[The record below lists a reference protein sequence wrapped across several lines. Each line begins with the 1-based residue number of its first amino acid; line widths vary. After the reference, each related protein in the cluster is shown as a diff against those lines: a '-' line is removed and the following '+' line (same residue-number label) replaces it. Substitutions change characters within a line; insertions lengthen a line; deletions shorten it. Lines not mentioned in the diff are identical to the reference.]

1 MKILDRYIT
10 SQFLKLFGL
19 FAMASPVLFVL
30 GDVTENLDRYI
41 NRGVSPAMVALGYI
55 YGLPLYILWSVPIAA
70 LIATIFTV
78 NNMTRHSEVAA
89 AKAGG
94 ISFFRL
100 YAALPVLGVLLTF
113 LALGLTELAP
123 ITNRLR
129 AQAQGEKTLVRS
141 DRTDFVYRD
150 TRGRAYSIRRL
161 DVDRG
166 YISGLSVERQGNEPV
181 VPGVNIIADGASY
194 KDGHWILQD
203 GFVRLFNGR
212 DVERTFKFAA
222 DRLAGFTE
230 TPQQL
235 LAQPK
240 EPDEMTY
247 GELSQLIDILRR
259 SGGKPLDLM
268 VERDQKIALPVATLI
283 IILFAAPLATSS
295 RRGGAAYGVGIS
307 LAVTIVYIMSFK
319 VAGAAGNA
327 GSIPPDVAAWS
338 PNVIFAAAAGVLTAK
353 VRT

>member
-19 FAMASPVLFVL
+19 FVMASPVLFVL
-30 GDVTENLDRYI
+30 GDVTENLDKYI
-41 NRGVSPAMVALGYI
+41 NRGVSPAMVALGYV
-55 YGLPLYILWSVPIAA
+55 YGLPLYVLWSVPIAA

-94 ISFFRL
+94 ISFYRL
-100 YAALPVLGVLLTF
+100 YAALPVLGVLLTL
-113 LALGLTELAP
+113 LALGLTQLAP

-129 AQAQGEKTLVRS
+129 AQAQGEKDLVRS

-150 TRGRAYSIRRL
+150 SRGRAFSIRRL
-161 DVDRG
+161 DVDAG
-166 YISGLSVERQGNEPV
+166 HIASLSVERQGNEPQ
-181 VPGVNIIADGASY
+181 VPSINIIADGASY
-194 KDGHWILQD
+194 QD
-203 GFVRLFNGR
+203 GYWTLDNGYLRVFNGR
-212 DVERTFKFAA
+212 DVERTFQFAT

-247 GELSQLIDILRR
+247 GELAQLIDILRR

-268 VERDQKIALPVATLI
+268 VEKAQKIALPVATLI

-295 RRGGAAYGVGIS
+295 RRGGAAYGVGVS

-327 GSIPPDVAAWS
+327 GSIPPEIAAWS
-338 PNVIFAAAAGVLTAK
+338 PNVIFAAAAGVLMAK

>member
-19 FAMASPVLFVL
+19 FVMASPVLFVL

-41 NRGVSPAMVALGYI
+41 NRGVSPARVALGYV
-55 YGLPLYILWSVPIAA
+55 YGLPLYVLWSVPIAA

-94 ISFFRL
+94 ISFYRL
-100 YAALPVLGVLLTF
+100 YAMLPVLGVLLTL

-123 ITNRLR
+123 VTNRLR
-129 AQAQGEKTLVRS
+129 AQAQGEKPMERS

-150 TRGRAYSIRRL
+150 TRGRAFSIRRL
-161 DVDRG
+161 DVEEG
-166 YISGLSVERQGNEPV
+166 LISGLSVERQGNEPA
-181 VPGVNIIADGASY
+181 VPGINIVANGAVY
-194 KDGHWILQD
+194 KDGQWTLRD
-203 GFVRLFNGR
+203 GYLRLFNGR
-212 DVERTFKFAA
+212 DVERTFQFAS

-230 TPQQL
+230 TPRDL

-247 GELSQLIDILRR
+247 GELTQLIDILRR
-259 SGGKPLDLM
+259 SGGKPLELM
-268 VERDQKIALPVATLI
+268 VQRDQKIALPVATLI

-295 RRGGAAYGVGIS
+295 RRGGAAYGVGVS

-338 PNVIFAAAAGVLTAK
+338 PNVVFALAAGALMGR